1 MAAPSGYPIMVNGTP
16 FPMALMAPE
25 GYSNIPNRRQDK
37 GSITDGKGITNR
49 KILPA
54 RKTTIKIKTI
64 DDLTFGQKLI
74 VQAFF
79 PNRDK
84 VDLTY
89 WNDEDNAYKTIECY
103 VPDIEYVWSKCN
115 ESTGDVYYAAL
126 EFEYIDYG
134 TV

>member
-1 MAAPSGYPIMVNGTP
+1 MAANGYPIMVNGTP
-16 FPMALMAPE
+16 FPLALLAPK

-37 GSITDGKGITNR
+37 GSYTDGVGGTIRN
-49 KILPA
+49 ILPK

-64 DDLTFGQKLI
+64 DDLSYGQKLI

-79 PNRDK
+79 PNRDL
-84 VDLTY
+84 VNLTY
-89 WNDEDNAYKTIECY
+89 WNDEDNAYKTIQCY
-103 VPDIEYVWSKCN
+103 VPDVEYVWNKVN
-115 ESTGDVYYAAL
+115 KKTNAVYYAAV